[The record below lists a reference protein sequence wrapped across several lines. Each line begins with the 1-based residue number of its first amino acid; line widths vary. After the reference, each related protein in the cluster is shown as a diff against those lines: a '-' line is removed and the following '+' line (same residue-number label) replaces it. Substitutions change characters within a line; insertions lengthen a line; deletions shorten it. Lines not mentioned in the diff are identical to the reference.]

1 MADFLFGSRGLG
13 ESIRGA
19 LEAALR
25 IRESRLELLG
35 IGLQEEKHRLLGLA
49 ALAAGALV
57 FAALAM
63 VVLTIGLIALA
74 WDHGVWRH
82 AAIWGIFG
90 LYAVVALFCWRAF
103 AARVRQQPRVFES
116 TIEELRK
123 DRTWLR
129 PR

>member
-1 MADFLFGSRGLG
+1 MVDFLFGSRGLA

-19 LEAALR
+19 LESALR
-25 IRESRLELLG
+25 IIESRLELLG
-35 IGLQEEKHRLLGLA
+35 IELQEEKHRLLGLA

-57 FAALAM
+57 FAGLAL
-63 VVLTIGLIALA
+63 VVLTIGVIALA
-74 WDHGVWRH
+74 WEHPGWRH
-82 AAIWGIFG
+82 AAIWLIF
-90 LYAVVALFCWRAF
+90 AVYVGVALVCWRAF
-103 AARVRQQPRVFES
+103 ASRVKQQPRVFES